1 MSNYG
6 IILGIVGRR
15 LFLGTGTYNVDEVTI
30 DLSEDKYKELTKYH
44 DVPVFPHRDHIDAQ
58 YYRMSVEDYREMV
71 EDYREMVESATQSA
85 TQGYPDAIAQM
96 IEDDLPF

>member
-71 EDYREMVESATQSA
+71 ESATQSA
-85 TQGYPDAIAQM
+85 TQGDPDAIAQM
-96 IEDDLPF
+96 IENDLPF